1 MYAKPFMY
9 FSHLI
14 LSTYYVL
21 GLAASF
27 ANDETEL
34 MEFKQAAQ
42 DHIAS
47 MFWGWDLNL
56 DLCNSIA
63 YIFFAVAFGLLARG
77 KTVESIFYLRC

>member
-14 LSTYYVL
+14 LSTNYVL

-34 MEFKQAAQ
+34 MEFKQVAQ
-42 DHIAS
+42 DHIAR
-47 MFWGWDLNL
+47 MF
-56 DLCNSIA
+56 
-63 YIFFAVAFGLLARG
+63 
-77 KTVESIFYLRC
+77 

>member
-1 MYAKPFMY
+1 MSLCRTMYAKPFIY

-34 MEFKQAAQ
+34 MEFKQVAQ

-47 MFWGWDLNL
+47 MF
-56 DLCNSIA
+56 
-63 YIFFAVAFGLLARG
+63 
-77 KTVESIFYLRC
+77 

>member
-1 MYAKPFMY
+1 M
-9 FSHLI
+9 
-14 LSTYYVL
+14 L

-27 ANDETEL
+27 AIDETEL

-56 DLCNSIA
+56 DLSNSIA
-63 YIFFAVAFGLLARG
+63 YIFFAVAFGLLAPWE
-77 KTVESIFYLRC
+77 KQSKAYFI